1 MYKKGGLS
9 TSVNELISCTSS
21 NYKLKTD
28 LNPVSE
34 TESETKI
41 DLGSVKPP
49 VNASHVESVK
59 VTDMSLPMQKMPC
72 EKQDKVKSEVD
83 PNDNGSSMMSDDSL
97 KVAGKDSEV

>member
-9 TSVNELISCTSS
+9 TSVDELISSTPS
-21 NYKLKTD
+21 NYELKTD
-28 LNPVSE
+28 LNPVSNLTG
-34 TESETKI
+34 TESETKV

-59 VTDMSLPMQKMPC
+59 VTDMPLSMQKMPC
-72 EKQDKVKSEVD
+72 EKQDKVKSEMD

-97 KVAGKDSEV
+97 